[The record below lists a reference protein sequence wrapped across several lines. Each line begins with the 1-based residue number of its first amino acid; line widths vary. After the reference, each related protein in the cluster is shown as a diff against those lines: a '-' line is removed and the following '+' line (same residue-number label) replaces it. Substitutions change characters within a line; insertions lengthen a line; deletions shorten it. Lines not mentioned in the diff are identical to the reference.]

1 MDTRTASL
9 FFAILCLLALAGTA
23 FGLVLVIGDRLA
35 PGGALSRLRDDVRP
49 LAMPLA
55 AIVAATTMLGSLYF
69 SEIAGAIPCKLCW
82 LQRICSYPLAVLL
95 PIAAFRRDV
104 GFRLY
109 ATVLAGIGIVISTY
123 HSWIQWFPPAGGTS
137 FCTTDAPC
145 TEKWVDELGFVTLPF
160 MAWTCF
166 AAVLVAMLVLGRPAD
181 PADLAHEPANDLAL
195 DPEPS

>member
-1 MDTRTASL
+1 MDVKTVSL
-9 FFAILCLLALAGTA
+9 FLAICCLLALAGTVV
-23 FGLVLVIGDRLA
+23 GLVLLLGSRLA
-35 PGGALSRLRDDVRP
+35 PDSGLARLREDVRP

-55 AIVAATTMLGSLYF
+55 AVVAATTTLGSLYY

-82 LQRICSYPLAVLL
+82 FQRICAYPLGVLL

-109 ATVLAGIGIVISTY
+109 AMVLAGVGIVISTY

-166 AAVLVAMLVLGRPAD
+166 AAVLVAMMVLGRSTPT
-181 PADLAHEPANDLAL
+181 DLD
-195 DPEPS
+195 DPETT

>member
-1 MDTRTASL
+1 
-9 FFAILCLLALAGTA
+9 
-23 FGLVLVIGDRLA
+23 
-35 PGGALSRLRDDVRP
+35 
-49 LAMPLA
+49 
-55 AIVAATTMLGSLYF
+55 
-69 SEIAGAIPCKLCW
+69 
-82 LQRICSYPLAVLL
+82 
-95 PIAAFRRDV
+95 
-104 GFRLY
+104 
-109 ATVLAGIGIVISTY
+109 

-181 PADLAHEPANDLAL
+181 LAHEPANDLAL